1 MRFIILIFLVFFSC
15 SSFADVIT
23 GEVTKENQRNEN
35 IIYDNATNLPIE
47 GVVIRVPAKKII
59 TKTDKNG
66 AFRLKTQIDSPAIM
80 SLEKNGYKPYSMT
93 LAENFKNPI
102 QIGIE
107 KTTPN
112 DIVVDTNMI
121 HLGDD
126 SYSERSANASE
137 FSLLSMGSFYS
148 NDFNVH
154 TYKPDEDLYLVI
166 GSIIGIDTIH
176 AQRLGQSRVISAY
189 ASPPE
194 VFINGNRIADIKI
207 NGDNQK
213 IKIPKGLIR
222 FNQFNNLTIK
232 AGRNLQKIT
241 SIDFDDIEFTNILF
255 EIK

>member
-137 FSLLSMGSFYS
+137 FSLLSMGRF
-148 NDFNVH
+148 
-154 TYKPDEDLYLVI
+154 I
-166 GSIIGIDTIH
+166 QTILMFIH
-176 AQRLGQSRVISAY
+176 IS
-189 ASPPE
+189 PM
-194 VFINGNRIADIKI
+194 KI
-207 NGDNQK
+207 Y
-213 IKIPKGLIR
+213 
-222 FNQFNNLTIK
+222 T
-232 AGRNLQKIT
+232 
-241 SIDFDDIEFTNILF
+241 
-255 EIK
+255 